1 MDAEESNL
9 LLPPIAN
16 VDILLIE
23 TQYYNIPHRLIIL
36 VTELKPK

>member
-1 MDAEESNL
+1 MDAEQSNL

-23 TQYYNIPHRLIIL
+23 TQSHSIPDRLISL